1 MYSLGMISGVI
12 EVMAGSVF
20 SRKKVDLE
28 EENVLFDLELERLG
42 GLSLLG
48 RGGRRET
55 LRGLGGDLY
64 TIGTLDADD
73 MRGAL

>member
-48 RGGRRET
+48 RGGEKRKLCGAWGEI
-55 LRGLGGDLY
+55 Y
-64 TIGTLDADD
+64 T
-73 MRGAL
+73 